1 VVGQL
6 PHFHSQ
12 WEPLRDHGVPGPEA
26 ERRRNHRYCGSQRE
40 PAVPHCESK
49 IEGDKITIEVEND
62 GNKIKL
68 DLVLADD
75 RITGDAS
82 LLIQGET
89 RTAKVDVKR
98 AK

>member
-1 VVGQL
+1 
-6 PHFHSQ
+6 
-12 WEPLRDHGVPGPEA
+12 
-26 ERRRNHRYCGSQRE
+26 
-40 PAVPHCESK
+40 
-49 IEGDKITIEVEND
+49 
-62 GNKIKL
+62 
-68 DLVLADD
+68 LVLADD